1 MILLMA
7 TKKIAA
13 VKTVSALEP
22 QTLTRLTRTIYFML
36 IIYIGSLIVFDSG
49 NLITRD
55 AVIDHATVAFVVLV
69 CNTFM
74 WYAAAEQAVRKK
86 TLLVYALSFLLIA
99 FAGFNTYWE
108 RGMESNS
115 TILYALPLLAI
126 ATLKNRHA
134 LMATAVLCAG
144 TYSYAAIRY
153 FNTFFN
159 EGFRIQLWGTLL
171 LISGS
176 IFVVAWLITVVA
188 GLRRYCK

>member
-1 MILLMA
+1 MA
-7 TKKIAA
+7 TKKL
-13 VKTVSALEP
+13 KTAIQTIEP

-36 IIYIGSLIVFDSG
+36 VVYITSLIVFDSG

-74 WYAAAEQAVRKK
+74 WYAAAEQAIRKK

-115 TILYALPLLAI
+115 TILYALPLLSI

-153 FNTFFN
+153 FNKFFN

-176 IFVVAWLITVVA
+176 IFVVAWLIMVIA
-188 GLRRYCK
+188 GLRRDSH